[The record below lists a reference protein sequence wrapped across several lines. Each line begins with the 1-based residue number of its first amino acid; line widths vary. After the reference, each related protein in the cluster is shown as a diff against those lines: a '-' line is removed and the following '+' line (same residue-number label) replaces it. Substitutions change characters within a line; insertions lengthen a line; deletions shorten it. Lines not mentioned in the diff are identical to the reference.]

1 MLGTF
6 DQLGKMV
13 KGAHELVLSGYYDSQ
28 PTLEPPAER
37 WGLSMGIDRH
47 PFFPIIAELKVASP
61 SNSVISPHSVI
72 KLVNDYVK
80 GGAAALSVLT
90 EPKLFGGSLHN
101 MELVR
106 WPEVPVLMKD
116 FIVSER
122 QIEAAARYGAS
133 AILMIQGA
141 YPGNEGKWRR
151 DDLIDLAHDLD
162 LEVLL
167 EGHTPME
174 MFEAMNS
181 EADVLGINQRD
192 LRDMR
197 VHHGHGV
204 RVLPLIRED
213 PRPIVVLSGL
223 RCRDDLVDVRE
234 AGADAVLIG
243 TELSSCYDPMSRLH
257 QLVIP
262 R

>member
-13 KGAHELVLSGYYDSQ
+13 KGAHELVLSGYYDSLPALQ
-28 PTLEPPAER
+28 IPTR
-37 WGLSMGIDRH
+37 WPLTLGIERH

-61 SNSVISPHSVI
+61 SNSIISPHSVI

-90 EPKLFGGSLHN
+90 EPKLFGGSMHN
-101 MELVR
+101 IELVR
-106 WPEVPVLMKD
+106 WDNMPVLMKD

-133 AILMIQGA
+133 AVLMIQGA

-151 DDLIDLAHDLD
+151 DDLIELAHDLG

-167 EGHTPME
+167 EGHTALD

-181 EADVLGINQRD
+181 EADILGVNQRD
-192 LRDMR
+192 LRDLR

-223 RCRDDLVDVRE
+223 RCRDDLIDVRN